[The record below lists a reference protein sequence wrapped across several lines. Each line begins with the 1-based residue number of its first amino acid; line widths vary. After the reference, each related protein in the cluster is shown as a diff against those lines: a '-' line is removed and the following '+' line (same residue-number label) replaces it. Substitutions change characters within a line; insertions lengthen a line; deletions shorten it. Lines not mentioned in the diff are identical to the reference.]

1 MIRLDAAPALADL
14 SPGLDRLFALAGK
27 KVAALDADYDDTQGS
42 PVFTIEGKYTTRG
55 STESTEGFRYG
66 IAILHNDATRD
77 DFLAID
83 GIGEATT
90 ARLIDYRDDIGPF
103 RSFKELKNIPTLTPE
118 KIDLLQR
125 HFSV

>member
-1 MIRLDAAPALADL
+1 MTTPEERGP
-14 SPGLDRLFALAGK
+14 DRPQPSGFGK
-27 KVAALDADYDDTQGS
+27 TNL
-42 PVFTIEGKYTTRG
+42 
-55 STESTEGFRYG
+55 
-66 IAILHNDATRD
+66 NDATRD